1 MEIDKVPNAQE
12 NSPISFLIEPSSGVP
27 TYLQIVQQVEN
38 ALRVGL
44 LKVGDRLPRVKDVVE
59 ASAIN
64 PNTVLKAYKDL
75 EQKGL
80 AEGKQGI
87 GTFIVASPHA
97 ADLKDFIQLKK
108 SFSQGWL
115 KQARN
120 QGLDNDSILAIIQLA
135 LTENSEQSDKS
146 ASKGRARA

>member
-1 MEIDKVPNAQE
+1 MEIDKVE
-12 NSPISFLIEPSSGVP
+12 NTQGQSPISFLIEPTSGVP

-59 ASAIN
+59 ISAIN

-80 AEGKQGI
+80 AAGKQGI
-87 GTFIVASPHA
+87 GTFIVASPHS

-108 SFSQGWL
+108 SFTQGWL

-120 QGLDNDSILAIIQLA
+120 QGLDNDSIMAIIQLA
-135 LTENSEQSDKS
+135 LSEVPDQTAKS
-146 ASKGRARA
+146 EAKGRVRA